1 MTFMSRKISNDLENM
16 GATAGNTLAT
26 KCDKAKCEL
35 FSICFRGSCYTRYK
49 IKKKSQ
55 SISKQ
60 CRNFMLVVFTF
71 SAGKPPRHP

>member
-16 GATAGNTLAT
+16 GATAGYIG
-26 KCDKAKCEL
+26 DKAKCE
-35 FSICFRGSCYTRYK
+35 FFFPFVSEARAIQDTRL
-49 IKKKSQ
+49 KKSQ

-60 CRNFMLVVFTF
+60 CRNFMLMVFTF

>member
-16 GATAGNTLAT
+16 GATAGNTLVT
-26 KCDKAKCEL
+26 KQNVSF

-60 CRNFMLVVFTF
+60 CRNFMLMVFTF

>member
-26 KCDKAKCEL
+26 KQNVSI

-49 IKKKSQ
+49 IKKRVKAYQ
-55 SISKQ
+55 SNVETS
-60 CRNFMLVVFTF
+60 C
-71 SAGKPPRHP
+71 